1 MWKRIWGGRER
12 RRRRRHDLALDV
24 EIETNVEIYGFEPT
38 ARPFFSSGTTV
49 NLSET
54 GMLAHIDAPIA
65 LDSKCSVY
73 FRDGHEQLRT
83 MHTAGRVTRCQERD
97 GDFVIAIEFDVA
109 LSHLRVETL
118 ATSGLSQAARRSG

>member
-12 RRRRRHDLALDV
+12 RRRRRHDLALGV
-24 EIETNVEIYGFEPT
+24 EIETAVEIYGFEPT

-54 GMLAHIDAPIA
+54 GMLAQIDAPIA
-65 LDSKCSVY
+65 PGSNCNVY

-83 MHTAGRVTRCQERD
+83 MHTAGRVTRCQGRD
-97 GDFVIAIEFDVA
+97 GAFVIAIEFDVA
-109 LSHLRVETL
+109 MLHLRVKSL
-118 ATSGLSQAARRSG
+118 ATSGLSRVARRAG